1 MNRPQL
7 ITGHLSNRFENRDAR
22 GESCEGCSS
31 TYTRESSISGLY
43 RCPKCEAYMAAF
55 DALLQSYGAMLEE
68 WRHKFGL
75 SREGALQH
83 AREFD
88 GLFDYIQNLLMDGY
102 SMRDL
107 EELLDREEEIAAGTE
122 AAD

>member
-1 MNRPQL
+1 
-7 ITGHLSNRFENRDAR
+7 
-22 GESCEGCSS
+22 
-31 TYTRESSISGLY
+31 
-43 RCPKCEAYMAAF
+43 MAAF
-55 DALLQSYGAMLEE
+55 DVMLQSYGVMLEE

-102 SMRDL
+102 GMRDL
-107 EELLDREEEIAAGTE
+107 EELLDREEESAAGTE